1 MRFAPCFLPVLLVTL
16 ALNLDAQ
23 TSPQMTFGKNR
34 VQYHHQFDDWSV
46 YETEHF
52 ITYWYGDARNV
63 AQGALQCAEFDFP
76 EIQRLLEYQPNEKIE
91 MLVFS
96 DITDLKQSNIEE
108 SDVLMTQPEETKVV
122 GNKIFVHFNGDHQHL
137 RAQVREG
144 TAGVLLNSM
153 LFGSNLQEIVSNAVL
168 LNLPPWFTQGLT
180 AYCGESWSPELD
192 NQLRDLLLS
201 DRIKNFDRLAKEY
214 PRLAGHAFWHYINTH
229 FGKST
234 VSNLLYLTRINR
246 SVENGFFYVLG
257 NGYRRTTDTMLE
269 YYRRIYKEE
278 TTYLKNPPEDGIFT
292 PPNKKKLP
300 VTHIKISPD
309 GKRIAWVTNDI
320 GRWKVCIRET
330 GDKTGRVIM
339 KGGTRNALQAPDY
352 NYPLLAWNPDN
363 KHLTVISEQ
372 RDKLY
377 LTDIEV
383 NSGKKEKNALA
394 PDYQRVFSL
403 DYTGRNEIAF
413 SAAVKGYSDL
423 FLYRLSTKQTER
435 LTNDFWDDLDASF
448 ALIEGRRTL
457 LFSSNRLS
465 DTLSTEKSDTI
476 LPIGTLDI
484 FMYDL
489 DSRSN
494 ELVRITNTPL
504 SNERMAMG
512 ADSAGF
518 SYLTNASGIVN
529 RQAGKL
535 EPFTAYTQAIIYLK
549 DGAEARGLVMNRP
562 MVWPLERIL
571 AKLAPLDSVLANIDS
586 TQIDSIR
593 FAEVIKKRPVTW
605 NQTNYDRN
613 ILIQHSSQRAGK
625 WVEVIKRSG
634 KTSFFIRKTDPVARN
649 SARYTLWREQKL
661 IASGIPV
668 DQSIEE
674 YKTAEPVPIQPAPT
688 DTIPPVNPGWLF
700 QLPDYL
706 SISTQSQTEPTPRLV
721 TPDSIPTPPLTTSRP
736 VLPVPDIARK
746 TSAIRFYPFKIT
758 PYRLKFRTDYV
769 TTTADNNV
777 MFDGL
782 QLYEGPQSR
791 LSIPPPGILLKANFK
806 DLLEDYVIEAG
817 GRLPVTFNGAEYY
830 LWLDNKKKRL
840 DKRYI
845 LYRRVLVNNEER
857 PTPYPPTLSPEYQTR
872 TVSLLGQYEVRYP
885 IDAFT
890 SLRGSVG
897 LREDKVRTLG
907 SDLYSL
913 ERPDRAEQRASLRL
927 SAVFDNTADIDL
939 NLKTGT
945 RAKIYADAIKRM
957 SFNTEPEWSL
967 QFNKGFMTVIG
978 FDARHYQMLDRRSQI
993 AVRMAGATSFG
1004 SEKMLYIMGGVE
1016 NWILPKFNN
1025 TIQLPQDD
1033 GFAYQSPAVNIRGF
1047 NQNIRNGNSHIL
1059 LNTEL
1064 RVPIFKYLSNKP
1076 TLGNF
1081 WRNFQVVG
1089 FFDAGTAWQGR
1100 NPFSR
1105 DNPIN
1110 VVYLEEGP
1118 DRRPPIVTMQVNYFR
1133 DPVVAGF
1140 GAGVR
1145 SQLLGMYMRADYA
1158 WGIESRV
1165 VQKPLLHIAL
1175 GTDF

>member
-300 VTHIKISPD
+300 VTHTKISPD

-512 ADSAGF
+512 TDSAGF

-634 KTSFFIRKTDPVARN
+634 KTSFFVRKTDPVARN

-706 SISTQSQTEPTPRLV
+706 SISAQSQTEPTPRPV
-721 TPDSIPTPPLTTSRP
+721 TPDSIPTPPLTTARP

-845 LYRRVLVNNEER
+845 LYR
-857 PTPYPPTLSPEYQTR
+857 
-872 TVSLLGQYEVRYP
+872 
-885 IDAFT
+885 
-890 SLRGSVG
+890 
-897 LREDKVRTLG
+897 
-907 SDLYSL
+907 
-913 ERPDRAEQRASLRL
+913 
-927 SAVFDNTADIDL
+927 
-939 NLKTGT
+939 
-945 RAKIYADAIKRM
+945 
-957 SFNTEPEWSL
+957 
-967 QFNKGFMTVIG
+967 
-978 FDARHYQMLDRRSQI
+978 
-993 AVRMAGATSFG
+993 
-1004 SEKMLYIMGGVE
+1004 
-1016 NWILPKFNN
+1016 
-1025 TIQLPQDD
+1025 
-1033 GFAYQSPAVNIRGF
+1033 
-1047 NQNIRNGNSHIL
+1047 
-1059 LNTEL
+1059 
-1064 RVPIFKYLSNKP
+1064 
-1076 TLGNF
+1076 
-1081 WRNFQVVG
+1081 
-1089 FFDAGTAWQGR
+1089 
-1100 NPFSR
+1100 
-1105 DNPIN
+1105 
-1110 VVYLEEGP
+1110 
-1118 DRRPPIVTMQVNYFR
+1118 
-1133 DPVVAGF
+1133 
-1140 GAGVR
+1140 
-1145 SQLLGMYMRADYA
+1145 
-1158 WGIESRV
+1158 
-1165 VQKPLLHIAL
+1165 
-1175 GTDF
+1175 